1 MSSAGDWDQFV
12 DELARELVPAL
23 VRRLYGFHLVRV
35 RMLRAPSEKLVYLYL
50 ILAQPQSFTGI
61 RRGLGLA
68 MRTVDRA
75 LRRLR
80 ASGCVRQDDVYLY
93 WVAELESENS
103 A

>member
-35 RMLRAPSEKLVYLYL
+35 RMLRAPSEKLIYLYL
-50 ILAQPQSFTGI
+50 VLAEPQSFTGI

-93 WVAELESENS
+93 WVADVKSRGS
-103 A
+103 S

>member
-1 MSSAGDWDQFV
+1 LSSAGDWDQFV

-35 RMLRAPSEKLVYLYL
+35 RMLRAPSEKLIYLYL
-50 ILAQPQSFTGI
+50 VLAEPQSFTGI

-93 WVAELESENS
+93 WVADVKSRGS
-103 A
+103 S

>member
-1 MSSAGDWDQFV
+1 
-12 DELARELVPAL
+12 
-23 VRRLYGFHLVRV
+23 
-35 RMLRAPSEKLVYLYL
+35 MLRAPSEKLVYLYL

-93 WVAELESENS
+93 WVADFRSRGS
-103 A
+103 S

>member
-1 MSSAGDWDQFV
+1 MRIKFLSRA
-12 DELARELVPAL
+12 
-23 VRRLYGFHLVRV
+23 RLYGFHLVRV

-61 RRGLGLA
+61 RKGLGLA

-80 ASGCVRQDDVYLY
+80 ASGCVRQDEVYLY
-93 WVAELESENS
+93 WVAEAVSGDS
-103 A
+103 S